1 MNKIMNKSPSVRV
14 RKATLKD
21 AAFLLA
27 LRNDPDVRRQF
38 IDTSTVK
45 LPNHIRWLTAVL
57 NDADRVLLVG
67 MNASK
72 RPIGQIRFDVARG
85 VSDISLSIAKPFRG
99 KGYGVQMV
107 LKGMLFMKKR
117 FQGVRVKAKIKRK
130 NMASIIT
137 FERAGFVRY
146 AGSKDFI
153 FLQRTV

>member
-1 MNKIMNKSPSVRV
+1 MNRASSVRV
-14 RKATLKD
+14 RRATLKD

-27 LRNDPDVRRQF
+27 LRNDSEVRRQF
-38 IDTSTVK
+38 IDSETVK
-45 LPNHIRWLTAVL
+45 LPDHIRWLTAVL
-57 NDADRVLLVG
+57 RNSDRTLLVG

-72 RPIGQIRFDVARG
+72 RPIGQIRFDVTRG
-85 VSDISLSIAKPFRG
+85 ISDISLSIAKPFRG

-153 FLQRTV
+153 FLQRTI